1 MTIVVGIDGSVEA
14 NRALE
19 WAVSE
24 ARRRHMD
31 LTVLHAWY
39 PAVGTDETAAQTVV
53 DEAIELARLLDPTV
67 EVRGRLEERALAAEA
82 LVDASWDAELVVVG
96 TEVHFA
102 FASLLLG
109 SVAGACV
116 RRCHCPVVVVP
127 AAARELRT
135 AS

>member
-1 MTIVVGIDGSVEA
+1 MVGIDGSVEA

-19 WAVSE
+19 WSVSE
-24 ARRRHMD
+24 AHRRHAD

-39 PAVGTDETAAQTVV
+39 PAVGTDETVARRVLE
-53 DEAIELARLLDPTV
+53 EAIELAQLLDPTI
-67 EVRGRLEERALAAEA
+67 EVQGRLEERALPAEA
-82 LVDASWDAELVVVG
+82 LVDASWGAELVVVG

-102 FASLLLG
+102 LASLLLG

-116 RRCHCPVVVVP
+116 RRCHCPVAVVP